1 LDAIPS
7 FIARAVPSF
16 AINFFMEKVIEMQDI
31 SFEEALKELENL
43 VRQLEEGQISLEQAV
58 SAYERGMK
66 LKNHC
71 EEKLRQARMRVEQI
85 TLTPENDVLLKPL
98 NKPFN
103 GEA

>member
-1 LDAIPS
+1 
-7 FIARAVPSF
+7 
-16 AINFFMEKVIEMQDI
+16 MEKVIEMPDI

-43 VRQLEEGQISLEQAV
+43 VRQLEEGKISLEQAV

-71 EEKLRQARMRVEQI
+71 EEKLHQARMRVEQI

-98 NKPFN
+98 NKPFE